1 MDVNL
6 VRRRLRSF
14 IRAHRT
20 AFDHLALRRYQL
32 LEVVGL
38 ALAVNHYSSKGYD
51 VQPTALQSGAFRIN
65 TNSRG
70 KPWNF
75 SRWIVSRNGIEF
87 EIYANLPVGGA
98 YRSDGAVYVVDVAVV
113 PTGFVPTVRPQTK
126 WTHVDNRHLVTFAE
140 SKALVVYP
148 MLIAQFIGIC
158 HELMPRHLGGVPR
171 RRFIQGNHFKP
182 ALISL
187 GYLHAVSLGIVAAFP
202 GRQYTIGV
210 VSNSDARLLGR
221 KLLPGEPSA
230 FD

>member
-1 MDVNL
+1 M
-6 VRRRLRSF
+6 
-14 IRAHRT
+14 
-20 AFDHLALRRYQL
+20 
-32 LEVVGL
+32 
-38 ALAVNHYSSKGYD
+38 
-51 VQPTALQSGAFRIN
+51 
-65 TNSRG
+65 
-70 KPWNF
+70 
-75 SRWIVSRNGIEF
+75 VSRKGIAF

-98 YRSDGAVYVVDVAVV
+98 YRVDGAVYVVDVAVV
-113 PTGFVPTVRPQTK
+113 PAGRVPTIRPEAK

-158 HELMPRHLGGVPR
+158 HELMPHHLGGVPR
-171 RRFIQGNHFKP
+171 RRFVHGNHFKP

-187 GYLHAVSLGIVAAFP
+187 GYLHSVSLGIVAALKA
-202 GRQYTIGV
+202 RRYTIGV